1 MLLLFIKFEDSWVD
15 TLRALSVWVQVSLA
29 IFIPLVLIIIYPHRD
44 AVAALSALS
53 GFSLGIILDRYII
66 HFEVTGSVTQKV
78 LRYVVGI
85 ITLVI
90 IYAGIEI
97 FQPDPGQTLHIP
109 IRMVRYAV
117 GGFWVSGGAPWLFT
131 KIRLA

>member
-1 MLLLFIKFEDSWVD
+1 MLTERKPG
-15 TLRALSVWVQVSLA
+15 TLR
-29 IFIPLVLIIIYPHRD
+29 
-44 AVAALSALS
+44 
-53 GFSLGIILDRYII
+53 
-66 HFEVTGSVTQKV
+66 TGSQRGFTLIEVMVALALTS
-78 LRYVVGI
+78 I